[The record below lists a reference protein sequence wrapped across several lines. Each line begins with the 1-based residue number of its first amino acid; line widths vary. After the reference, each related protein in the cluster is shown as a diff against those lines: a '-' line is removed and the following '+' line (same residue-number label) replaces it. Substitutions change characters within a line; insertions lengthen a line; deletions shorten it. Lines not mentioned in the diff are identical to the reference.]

1 MKHIVEIYS
10 MIVKKNFNLLIVI
23 SNIRNETLI
32 TLIVSSTI
40 WFLSI
45 NNIIEISLPWSIAAI
60 LGSALAIFIAFR
72 NQSSYG
78 RWWEARTIWGGII
91 NNSRILARQIINN
104 VDASVETGKIKV
116 EEGTVFKKELL
127 YRQIAFAHA
136 LRIHL
141 RKETDFGVLKDFIS
155 ENEFADIVKREN
167 KPNILLTNQG
177 KRIKDGI
184 SKDYLGAFD
193 NISIEPN
200 MASFNNWQGACER
213 IKNTPLPMN
222 YQYFTKLFLYVFIFI
237 LPLSLLNDFEK
248 LKVEYLIVPVSFIIS
263 FVFAVMNRVGE
274 INENPFE
281 NQMQDI
287 PMTALCN
294 TIERDLKEMLNEGNL
309 PKKVIADT
317 NGFLY

>member
-1 MKHIVEIYS
+1 
-10 MIVKKNFNLLIVI
+10 MILKRNFNLFIVI
-23 SNIRNETLI
+23 TNIKYETIISVL
-32 TLIVSSTI
+32 VSITI
-40 WFLSI
+40 WLLSV

-104 VDASVETGKIKV
+104 VDAAIETGKIKR
-116 EEGTVFKKELL
+116 EDGQAYKKEIL
-127 YRQIAFAHA
+127 YRQIAFANA
-136 LRIHL
+136 LRLYL
-141 RKETDFGVLKDFIS
+141 RKESDFSIIKEFIS
-155 ENEFADIVKREN
+155 ENEFSDIQNREN
-167 KPNILLTNQG
+167 KPNMLLTIQG

-184 SKDYLGAFD
+184 IKEYLGAFD

-200 MASFNNWQGACER
+200 LTSFNNWQGACER

-222 YQYFTKLFLYVFIFI
+222 YQYFTKVFLYVFIFI
-237 LPLSLLNDFEK
+237 LPLCLLNDFEK
-248 LKVEYLIVPVSFIIS
+248 LNVLFLIVPVCFIIS

-294 TIERDLKEMLNEGNL
+294 TIERDLKEMLNESNL
-309 PKKVIADT
+309 PKKATVDA

>member
-1 MKHIVEIYS
+1 
-10 MIVKKNFNLLIVI
+10 MILKRNFNLFIVI
-23 SNIRNETLI
+23 TNIKYETIISVL
-32 TLIVSSTI
+32 VSITI
-40 WFLSI
+40 WLLSV

-104 VDASVETGKIKV
+104 VDAAIETGKIKR
-116 EEGTVFKKELL
+116 EDGQAYKKEIL
-127 YRQIAFAHA
+127 YRQIAFANA
-136 LRIHL
+136 LRLYL
-141 RKETDFGVLKDFIS
+141 RKESDFSIIKEFIS
-155 ENEFADIVKREN
+155 ENEFSDIQNREN
-167 KPNILLTNQG
+167 KPNMLLTIQG

-184 SKDYLGAFD
+184 IKEYLGAFD
-193 NISIEPN
+193 SISIEPN
-200 MASFNNWQGACER
+200 LTSFNNWQGACEK

-222 YQYFTKLFLYVFIFI
+222 YQYFTKVFLYVFIFI
-237 LPLSLLNDFEK
+237 LPLCLLNDFEK
-248 LKVEYLIVPVSFIIS
+248 LNVLFLIVPVCFIIS

-294 TIERDLKEMLNEGNL
+294 TIERDLKEMLNESNL
-309 PKKVIADT
+309 PKKATVDA